1 MSLSLGATP
10 SLEIS
15 DGVATVTLQRPAQL
29 NRLIVDDLLA
39 LERHFICIESD
50 ASVQVVVITA
60 NTLGQNKPV
69 FCAGY
74 DVQSFNSDSHDPALF
89 EKTVDALANLKPV
102 VIGAINGSVY
112 GGATDL
118 ALACDLR
125 IGLQSTEFKMPACAL
140 GLHYYPNGLRRYIS
154 VLGVNGS
161 KQAFFTARPIPVEKL
176 HEWSVFMDVYQQTAF
191 DETVA
196 DLATHICT
204 LAPLALKATKVSLN
218 EISQGFATDVA
229 LRERERLSLESQDFS
244 EGRKAFRERR
254 PAKFIGK

>member
-1 MSLSLGATP
+1 MSPSLGEAP
-10 SLEIS
+10 SLQIA
-15 DGVATVTLQRPAQL
+15 DGVAIVTLQRPAQL
-29 NRLIVDDLLA
+29 NRLTVEDLLE
-39 LERHFICIESD
+39 LGRHFMRIESD
-50 ASVQVVVITA
+50 DTVRVVILTA
-60 NTLGQNKPV
+60 NTQSQNKPV

-74 DVQSFNSDSHDPALF
+74 DVASFDGDSHDPALF

-118 ALACDLR
+118 VLACDLR

-154 VLGVNGS
+154 VLGINGS
-161 KQAFFTARPIPVEKL
+161 KQAFLTARPIPVEKL
-176 HEWSVFMDVYQQTAF
+176 HEWSVFMDVCQQTAF

-196 DLATHICT
+196 KLASHICT
-204 LAPLALKATKVSLN
+204 LSPMALKATKASLN
-218 EISQGFATDVA
+218 EISQGFATEA
-229 LRERERLSLESQDFS
+229 SLRERERLSLESQDFA
-244 EGRKAFRERR
+244 EGRKSFRERR